1 MKGSSSFISLT
12 NEHHLIPSAIN
23 LTDTTVNVIL
33 LDFLKQQQ
41 IMHTYKKVE
50 NFKDPGLK
58 EVDLLE
64 NYGKIQSLIPTIE
77 LLNPMM
83 YQR

>member
-1 MKGSSSFISLT
+1 MKGSSSFISLI
-12 NEHHLIPSAIN
+12 NGHHLIPSVIN
-23 LTDTTVNVIL
+23 LTDMTVNVIH
-33 LDFLKQQQ
+33 LDFLKQQ

-50 NFKDPGLK
+50 NFRDPGLK
-58 EVDLLE
+58 GVDLLE
-64 NYGKIQSLIPTIE
+64 NYGKILNLVPPIE